1 MLGDDFA
8 FFLNEIP
15 GCYFRLGAK
24 NPNWERVPSLHGDR
38 FDLDERSLPI
48 RACILA
54 HATLLN
60 LSEGALPIRW
70 LPETYGKRFGFPP

>member
-8 FFLNEIP
+8 LFLNEIP

-24 NPNWERVPSLHGDR
+24 KPNWETVPTLHSDR

-48 RACILA
+48 GACILA
-54 HATLLN
+54 HAALLSLSDTLV
-60 LSEGALPIRW
+60 A
-70 LPETYGKRFGFPP
+70 